1 MPFSH
6 GRFRVRGQ
14 RPKCA
19 SVAQESENRQVSY
32 MATVILEQVK
42 GKLPVTSRGYHTHY
56 DSLAAM
62 HMFKILPDPD

>member
-1 MPFSH
+1 
-6 GRFRVRGQ
+6 
-14 RPKCA
+14 
-19 SVAQESENRQVSY
+19 